1 MEPPDR
7 QCAGCQYA
15 TRDATTPPIRHAAG
29 IAQRTT
35 LQANSRYTHV
45 SPLPFPDAFPLLL
58 RNNRLSLQLPLH
70 SLRTSVEMY
79 LSIRAKMDGC
89 LARLQSHTRSGG
101 TEQTGVSLRLQDQ
114 DEKYSNGLWRPN
126 DPRNDSAISHEQCE
140 TYELQGHEYH
150 AQELP
155 GDEVSSGNDPVY
167 ELCSQESQVY
177 ELHTPELATYQLQPQ
192 ELPAETPLDQASIV
206 QSQPNDTQPVSEMDR
221 FEFENIVAILR
232 ATISDRDREVA
243 RLRQGKKAAEQ
254 ETQETNRKTATA
266 RARAAAREKA
276 LRRADTRILEL
287 EAEVKTLESAND
299 ILYAEL
305 RAWKA
310 GAYSASRMEAPK
322 SLLEELV
329 ALDELCERHLE

>member
-1 MEPPDR
+1 
-7 QCAGCQYA
+7 
-15 TRDATTPPIRHAAG
+15 
-29 IAQRTT
+29 
-35 LQANSRYTHV
+35 
-45 SPLPFPDAFPLLL
+45 
-58 RNNRLSLQLPLH
+58 
-70 SLRTSVEMY
+70 MY

-101 TEQTGVSLRLQDQ
+101 KEQTGVSLRFHDQ

-126 DPRNDSAISHEQCE
+126 DRKDDFVMTHEQCL
-140 TYELQGHEYH
+140 TYELQAHEHH

-167 ELCSQESQVY
+167 ELCSHEPQVY
-177 ELHTPELATYQLQPQ
+177 ELETPELETYQLQPQ

-206 QSQPNDTQPVSEMDR
+206 QSQPNDPQPVSDMDR

-232 ATISDRDREVA
+232 ATISDRDRELA
-243 RLRQGKKAAEQ
+243 KLRQGKKAAEQ
-254 ETQETNRKTATA
+254 ETQEIKRKTKTA
-266 RARAAAREKA
+266 RAEAAAQEKA

-287 EAEVKTLESAND
+287 KAEVKTLESAND

-310 GAYSASRMEAPK
+310 GAYSASRADGPK